1 MAADNW
7 LRRVSELLVPR
18 VNFSQPYPCPE
29 CCGERGDVVCIDC
42 SDGTFFSRY
51 QLVITDCIDSTT
63 TCDEMNGT
71 WIVDQDCVEASG
83 FMLGNCCRTHVLDP
97 QIPGCGFQTVAYLHM
112 WIGVMLSPDNRRF
125 VGARFLDTNTL
136 GIGPLYRKYYTEDP
150 IDETENGNGSCD
162 FDGIT
167 LPPVLGSRNGDA
179 ERCVITRV

>member
-7 LRRVSELLVPR
+7 LRRVSGLLVPR
-18 VNFSQPYPCPE
+18 VNFGQPYPCPE
-29 CCGERGDVVCIDC
+29 CCEPSEQGDLGCNEC

-71 WIVDQDCVEASG
+71 WIVDSECTPYG
-83 FMLGNCCRTHVLDP
+83 LGGCCRLHILDP
-97 QIPGCGFQTVAYLHM
+97 FISGCGFYTLVYLSMTIQPSIGAGNYVA
-112 WIGVMLSPDNRRF
+112 
-125 VGARFLDTNTL
+125 ARFLGGSGL
-136 GIGPLYRKYYTEDP
+136 GVGPLYRKYYTEDP

-167 LPPVLGSRNGDA
+167 LPPFLGSRNGDA